1 MRKQHSDQKGR
12 KQMKEKINWKKITPK
27 LWEMLVLCASPFF
40 MFLQIEFLQENRLYN
55 IRDPFY
61 LVNYLWYALIL
72 GICILL
78 VRRVRYGAYLSLTL
92 SYIAGLANHYVLE
105 FRGTPVLPWDFKS
118 FGTAMEVAG
127 AYDYGFA
134 KSTWIVTFGTAAVF
148 VLFYFTLSKEKINFK
163 KKQNLG
169 LLAAFV
175 LFAGGVWYVHS
186 SIGFL
191 GLHHWTVFA
200 WNQKVQ
206 YQCCG
211 VAASFMENLR
221 FMDVEVPEDYDP
233 EELEQLA
240 EKYSGEEEEKTKA
253 ETEKK
258 PDIIVIMN
266 ESFAD
271 ISGIKDLG
279 EEAEYMPF
287 FDSLTENTIR
297 GNLNVSA
304 FGGNTCNTEFE
315 FLTSLSMAFVPSGSV
330 PYQQYIDRDL
340 SSLCRVLKA
349 QGYSATAI
357 HPCKA
362 SNWNRDKV
370 YPFLGFD
377 QFVSENDFSPEHTS
391 YLRGY
396 MSDKADFDQLIEVYE
411 EKKKEGPTFIFNV
424 TMQNH
429 GGYDGGTQM
438 YLDLIRETD
447 RELERLFTYLKEQAD
462 PVLVLFFGD
471 HQPNLQDGT
480 YDSINE
486 EEDMSV
492 YRNKYLVPFALF
504 ANYDIKERQ
513 IEDTSPGFLAPLL
526 LETAGLS
533 MPPYY
538 RLLLDQMKQVP
549 AISINGFMD
558 GRKVWRRPQ
567 EIGTDEVTALYE
579 RLQYNKL
586 FDRKNYVRDLFE
598 LKE

>member
-1 MRKQHSDQKGR
+1 
-12 KQMKEKINWKKITPK
+12 MKEKINWKKITPK

-78 VRRVRYGAYLSLTL
+78 VRRVRYGAYLSLAL

-148 VLFYFTLSKEKINFK
+148 VLFYFTLPKEKINFK

-211 VAASFMENLR
+211 VTASFMENLR
-221 FMDVEVPEDYDP
+221 FMDVEVPEGYDP

-253 ETEKK
+253 EMEKK

-279 EEAEYMPF
+279 EDAEYMPF

-330 PYQQYIDRDL
+330 PYQQYVDRDL
-340 SSLCRVLKA
+340 SSLCRVLKK

-370 YPFLGFD
+370 YPYLGFD
-377 QFVSENDFSPEHTS
+377 EFISENDFSPENTS

-396 MSDKADFDQLIEVYE
+396 MSDQADFDQLIEEY
-411 EKKKEGPTFIFNV
+411 EKKKREGPAFIFNV

-429 GGYDGGTQM
+429 GGYDGGTEM
-438 YLDLIRETD
+438 YIDLIRETD
-447 RELERLFTYLKEQAD
+447 RELERLLTYLKEQ
-462 PVLVLFFGD
+462 PEPILLLFFGD

-480 YDSINE
+480 YDGINE
-486 EEDMSV
+486 ETDMSV
-492 YRNKYLVPFALF
+492 YRNKYLVPFVIW
-504 ANYDIKERQ
+504 ANYDIE
-513 IEDTSPGFLAPLL
+513 EGTVGDTSPGFLAPLL
-526 LETAGLS
+526 LQTAGLS

-538 RLLLDQMKQVP
+538 YLLLDKLKEVP
-549 AISINGFMD
+549 AISINGHMD
-558 GRKVWRRPQ
+558 AAGVWADPQ
-567 EIGTDEVTALYE
+567 ENGKDEVTALYE

-586 FDRKNYVRDLFE
+586 FDRKNYVRELFE